1 MHIGLR
7 RGHNLLVISFFGR
20 VIMGYQKSFLIGST
34 LFFSLLTAPKLQAQS
49 LPHPSTGC
57 GMPFSTP
64 IEITI
69 QKKNNTGDWEP
80 KPAEVNYINNNPN
93 FILKNL
99 WDVNKS
105 LIAEEMNNIEGL
117 LCPFWHCPI
126 VKWDPFGFG
135 PITKDTLKDRAYQ
148 GYPVTYTVEKTKPV
162 TVSAFMEAQYTC
174 VGLEEFIT
182 TPPADVTPADVRG
195 RRRVRSQASNTNSRS
210 GENGDLLSF
219 LVQEYGEDLSKSGAL
234 LCDLTSHRSEFS
246 ESEKELLIGSL
257 FTEEDVVTVSDEKNR
272 YVCGPEGEEG
282 A

>member
-1 MHIGLR
+1 
-7 RGHNLLVISFFGR
+7 
-20 VIMGYQKSFLIGST
+20 MGYQKSFLIGST
-34 LFFSLLTAPKLQAQS
+34 LLFSLLTAPKLQAQS
-49 LPHPSTGC
+49 SANPSTGC

-64 IEITI
+64 IEITL
-69 QKKNNTGDWEP
+69 KDGRGNW
-80 KPAEVNYINNNPN
+80 KPSAREQRKIRKHPNYE
-93 FILKNL
+93 LENL
-99 WDVNKS
+99 YSENKS
-105 LIAEEMNNIEGL
+105 LIKEEMNNIEGL

-174 VGLEEFIT
+174 VGFEEFIT